1 MQKEGKF
8 LEVERRLR
16 GRDEPLGLIEE
27 NMAKIWKIH
36 MEKIINEENK
46 YRVATKSRTN
56 VN

>member
-16 GRDEPLGLIEE
+16 GRDELLGLIEE